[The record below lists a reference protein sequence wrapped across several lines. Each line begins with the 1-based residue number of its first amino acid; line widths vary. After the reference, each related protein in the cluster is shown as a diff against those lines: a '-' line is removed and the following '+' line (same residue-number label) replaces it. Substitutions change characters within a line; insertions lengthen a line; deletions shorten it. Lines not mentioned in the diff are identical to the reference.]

1 MTTAE
6 RFRRRQR
13 IEAAFLVALGLF
25 VCIIT
30 YIDDRQDDE
39 REDKFQACLIDQFS
53 ASSDAQIA
61 RGDVA
66 AKQSEAISKVIN
78 GVSEKLVLNDLE
90 GIEQVLAQYKVDQD
104 AIDADREAN
113 PFTPFPSGECES

>member
-30 YIDDRQDDE
+30 YIDDRQDDQ
-39 REDKFQACLIDQFS
+39 REDSFQACLIDQFS
-53 ASSDAQIA
+53 ASSEAQVT
-61 RGDVA
+61 RGEVA
-66 AKQSEAISKVIN
+66 ALQSEAISKVIN
-78 GVSEKLVLNDLE
+78 GVAFELAENDLD
-90 GIEQVLAQYKVDQD
+90 GIETVLGTYALDQA
-104 AIDADREAN
+104 AIDKAREEN
-113 PFTPFPSGECES
+113 PFKPYPSGECES